1 MLYIVRTKQIKD
13 DNFKPLEQPNNVY
26 LAIEYEGSI
35 GLAYFTKIFQNAKTF
50 ISPEQAK
57 TFIKYNNLILK
68 FEMINDRYRN
78 HWYLSCNRFTC
89 IC

>member
-1 MLYIVRTKQIKD
+1 MLYIVRTRQTKD

-57 TFIKYNNLILK
+57 TFIKYTNLKDERYDLFSLEICKINLIPV
-68 FEMINDRYRN
+68 EVVRYE
-78 HWYLSCNRFTC
+78 
-89 IC
+89 

>member
-1 MLYIVRTKQIKD
+1 MLYIVRTRQIKD

-26 LAIEYEGSI
+26 LAMEYDGSI

-57 TFIKYNNLILK
+57 TFIRYTNLKDKRYDLSSLEICEVNFVPVEVVKY
-68 FEMINDRYRN
+68 E
-78 HWYLSCNRFTC
+78 
-89 IC
+89 